1 MFKQNLDWREL
12 AKVQMKF
19 SEVTEVVIN
28 STEIFRRS
36 NAADIRERST
46 RLLGASPVMM
56 DLEKVTVDLMGIL
69 KRTGSIYQSLANEN
83 GVENTQY
90 INSICEKAGNP
101 NRRWKTLCELSQ
113 V

>member
-1 MFKQNLDWREL
+1 MDWREL

-36 NAADIRERST
+36 NAADIRERSIK
-46 RLLGASPVMM
+46 LLGASPVML

-69 KRTGSIYQSLANEN
+69 KRTGDIYKKLAVRGDE
-83 GVENTQY
+83 ENTQY
-90 INSICEKAGNP
+90 VNSICEKAGNA

-113 V
+113 VKYTI